1 MLLETENKLSNFD
14 NINQQIKALLDM
26 ISNKLQHNITLLV
39 YSEDIES
46 NNKLNFFELSFDN
59 YKYFSNYHSVIL
71 NNNIEYIVQSLITE
85 TRKKK
90 NTNNFFKYTLKFTFK
105 LNINK

>member
-46 NNKLNFFELSFDN
+46 SNKLNFLNFLLIIISI
-59 YKYFSNYHSVIL
+59 SVI
-71 NNNIEYIVQSLITE
+71 IIV
-85 TRKKK
+85 
-90 NTNNFFKYTLKFTFK
+90 
-105 LNINK
+105 